1 MTGAPLPAD
10 QPARD
15 AIVERLG
22 KNIVVEAGAGTGKTR
37 SLVDRVIA
45 LVATGRAAM
54 DRVAA
59 ITFTEAAAAE
69 LRERIRQSLE
79 RAADDSVRQPV
90 ERERCA
96 KAVADLDQAAVR
108 TLHSF
113 AASLLRERPL
123 EAGLPPGFGTLD
135 EIQADLTFE
144 DEWSRWLD
152 AALDDPKRHA
162 LLRPVL
168 KLGLELSHL
177 RQAAVKFHENYDL
190 LTGVSFGAPPIP
202 EPYAARV
209 LVETQ
214 EELRRLLALAKSPDE
229 LFAHVHA
236 VLTLARRVEEAGA
249 DDWEAYRL
257 LARSPRVRT
266 TRGSQRN
273 WGDDP
278 FSGVNAC
285 KLIKETLKELDG
297 RIAENLAEARTA
309 ALEPVLDLLRLFAI
323 EYAQSRKSKGV
334 AQFHDLLIW
343 ARDMLRDDLG
353 ARDYFRERYSHVLID
368 ETQDTDP
375 VQAEVAMFLA
385 EDAPSDGVGRDRPQD
400 WNSVLPAD
408 GKIFVVGDPKQS
420 IYRFRRAEVNL
431 MRRVRQIV
439 GGEQVVLSQNF
450 RSRRSVIEWVN
461 HLFGQS
467 MQPSEGQPQ
476 YIPLDAWVDDESGG
490 EHTPS
495 VWRLGGAQDE
505 GVGTDE
511 VRREEADAIANAIM
525 LACGEGW
532 EVRLEEAD
540 AAKHPATYRDIC
552 VLMPTRTALST
563 LEIALEDAGIPYRLE
578 SPSMIYGTQEL
589 RDLLNC
595 LRAIDDP
602 TDEISLVA
610 ALRSPAFACSDLDL
624 LSFVEAG
631 GRFDYLEAQTAPPGP
646 VLEAFA
652 VLRDFHARR
661 LWGSPPALIESFVRD
676 RRLLELALNQ
686 RYPRERWRRYRFLV
700 DSARMFASAGGSSLR
715 AFLEWTD
722 RQQSEGA
729 QVMESPLPELD
740 EDAVRIM
747 TVHGAKGLEFP
758 IVILTGLNIT
768 RNARVSP
775 VLFEWTSG
783 KVEARIG
790 RAGSYFQTGGYDALA
805 EIDKQ
810 RQAEEFVRLQYVAA
824 TRARDHLI
832 VSLYRTAKDKRSAA
846 ARIARFLEGD
856 DHLWSKLAVPSAGD
870 SNGAVPSTDAQ
881 PVDGDTAEGRE
892 TWLERRREVYRRGS
906 RPVSVAVTRLAQEA
920 KQEQDLPDE
929 PWKRGRAGTSIGRAV
944 HAVLQTVDL
953 RTGAGLDNIAKAQAA
968 AEGVPDRAAEIARLA
983 RYALS
988 SGPVKRAVDSGRW
1001 WREVPVTAPMG
1012 GGVIEGFIDL
1022 LFEEDGGF
1030 VIVDYKTDALHSGDE
1045 IEKAMERY
1053 RLQAG
1058 GYALAL
1064 SKAIGADIKEVTFLF
1079 LQPQREMKIDDVP
1092 RAMEEAESAALGVLA

>member
-1 MTGAPLPAD
+1 MTDTPLPAD

-15 AIVERLG
+15 AIVERLDD
-22 KNIVVEAGAGTGKTR
+22 NIVVEAGAGTGKTR
-37 SLVDRVIA
+37 SLVDRVIG
-45 LVATGRAAM
+45 LVATGRATM

-69 LRERIRQSLE
+69 LRERVRQSLE
-79 RAADDSVRQPV
+79 SAAADSGREPV
-90 ERERCA
+90 ERERCME
-96 KAVADLDQAAVR
+96 AVADLDQAAVQ

-123 EAGLPPGFGTLD
+123 EAGLPPGFGTQD

-152 AALDDPKRHA
+152 TTLDDPKHQA

-168 KLGLELSHL
+168 KLGLEMSHL
-177 RQAAVKFHENYDL
+177 RQAALKFHENYDL
-190 LTGVSFGAPPIP
+190 LTGVRFDAPPIP
-202 EPYAARV
+202 EPYAARD
-209 LVETQ
+209 LVEVQ
-214 EELRRLLALAKSPDE
+214 EELRRLLAFAKSPDE
-229 LFAHVHA
+229 LSVHVQA
-236 VLTLARRVEEAGA
+236 VLILARRVEEAGA
-249 DDWEAYRL
+249 DDLEAYRL
-257 LARSPRVRT
+257 LAQSPRIRS
-266 TRGSQRN
+266 TRGRQSDWNQ
-273 WGDDP
+273 DP
-278 FSGVNAC
+278 VTKTNAC

-309 ALEPVLDLLRLFAI
+309 ALEPVLELLRIFAI
-323 EYAQSRKSKGV
+323 EYAQSRKSRGV
-334 AQFHDLLIW
+334 AQFHDLLVW
-343 ARDMLRDDLG
+343 ARDMLRDNLD
-353 ARDYFRERYSHVLID
+353 ARDYFRERYSHILID

-375 VQAEVAMFLA
+375 LQAEIAMFLA
-385 EDAPSDGVGRDRPQD
+385 EDAPSDGDRRNRPRD
-400 WNSVLPAD
+400 WNSVRPAD

-431 MRRVRQIV
+431 TRRVQRIV

-467 MQPSEGQPQ
+467 MQPSEGQPE
-476 YIPLDAWVDDESGG
+476 YVPLDAWVDDEAGG
-490 EHTPS
+490 EDAPA
-495 VWRLGGAQDE
+495 VRRLGGAQDAE
-505 GVGTDE
+505 IKVGE
-511 VRREEADAIANAIM
+511 VRREEAEAIANAIL
-525 LACGEGW
+525 LARAEGW
-532 EVRLEEAD
+532 EVRPEEAD
-540 AAKHPATYRDIC
+540 AAKRPATYRDIC

-595 LRAIDDP
+595 LAAIDDP

-624 LSFVEAG
+624 LGFVEAG
-631 GRFDYLEAQTAPPGP
+631 GRFDYLEEQTTPPGP
-646 VLEAFA
+646 VLEAFE
-652 VLRDFHARR
+652 VLREYHARR
-661 LWGSPPALIESFVRD
+661 LWVSPPALIESFVRD

-715 AFLEWTD
+715 AFVEWTD

-729 QVMESPLPELD
+729 QVMESALPELD

-790 RAGSYFQTGGYDALA
+790 RAGSHFQTAGYDALA
-805 EIDKQ
+805 EVDKQ
-810 RQAEEFVRLQYVAA
+810 RQGEEFVRLQYVAA
-824 TRARDHLI
+824 TRARDHLV

-846 ARIARFLEGD
+846 ARIAGFLEGD
-856 DHLWSKLAVPSAGD
+856 DHLWTELDVPPQAS
-870 SNGAVPSTDAQ
+870 SNGAVASIESQ
-881 PVDGDTAEGRE
+881 PVDGDTAEARGK
-892 TWLERRREVYRRGS
+892 WLEERNEVYRRRS

-920 KQEQDLPDE
+920 KQEQDLPGE

-953 RTGAGLDNIAKAQAA
+953 RTGAGLDDIARAQAA
-968 AEGVPDRAAEIARLA
+968 AEGVPDRTAEIARLA
-983 RYALS
+983 RFALS
-988 SGPVKRAVDSGRW
+988 SVPVKRAVDAG
-1001 WREVPVTAPMG
+1001 AG
-1012 GGVIEGFIDL
+1012 GG
-1022 LFEEDGGF
+1022 
-1030 VIVDYKTDALHSGDE
+1030 
-1045 IEKAMERY
+1045 RY
-1053 RLQAG
+1053 R
-1058 GYALAL
+1058 
-1064 SKAIGADIKEVTFLF
+1064 
-1079 LQPQREMKIDDVP
+1079 
-1092 RAMEEAESAALGVLA
+1092 